1 MTFEELQRSME
12 FIVQQQA
19 QFTADIQKEREER
32 LRNEVR
38 DQPRIA
44 RVERCVVLL
53 TELAEI
59 GSRRIDRLDQITKRL
74 PEEN

>member
-59 GSRRIDRLDQITKRL
+59 ASRRIDRPDYR
-74 PEEN
+74 